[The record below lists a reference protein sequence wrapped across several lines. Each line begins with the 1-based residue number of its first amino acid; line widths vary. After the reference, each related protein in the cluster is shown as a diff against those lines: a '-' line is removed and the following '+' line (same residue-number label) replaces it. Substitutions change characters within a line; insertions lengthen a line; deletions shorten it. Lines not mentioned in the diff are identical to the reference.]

1 LLRGALSKN
10 TAEEGL
16 TNMTLFYLIRHG
28 KKETAKGD
36 VPLSP
41 QGLREAQATAHAL
54 RKVPISQIYAS
65 PLLRAKETAALIAAS
80 CGLAVIEEG
89 RLRERA
95 NWGDLPGQS
104 FAEFVEMWER
114 STSDPTFVPPVG
126 DSARQAG
133 MRMDQVLREVSQR
146 APTAQMV
153 MVTHGGLI
161 TDFLVTILPVEQL
174 QRWHPDFLAVQS
186 RLIPECS
193 ITVVR
198 VEQGRTTLEQ
208 LAQVEHLLAL
218 LPGSP
223 SPGQPET
230 EGKRKEHLPDSS
242 ERR

>member
-1 LLRGALSKN
+1 
-10 TAEEGL
+10 
-16 TNMTLFYLIRHG
+16 MTIFYLVRHG
-28 KKETAKGD
+28 KKETVEGD

-41 QGLREAQATAHAL
+41 QGLREAQATACHL
-54 RKVPISQIYAS
+54 QEIPFHQIYTS
-65 PLLRAKETAALIAAS
+65 PLLRAKQTAALIASS
-80 CGLAVIEEG
+80 CGLTAFEEE

-114 STSDPTFVPPVG
+114 STHDPTFVPPVG

-133 MRMDQVLREVSQR
+133 MRLNQVLQEIAQR
-146 APTAQMV
+146 APTAQMA

-161 TDFLVTILPVEQL
+161 TDFLATILPLEQV

-198 VEQGRTTLEQ
+198 VEQGRAMLER
-208 LAQVEHLLAL
+208 LAQIEHLLAL
-218 LPGSP
+218 APGSP
-223 SPGQPET
+223 LDRPARNREEEI
-230 EGKRKEHLPDSS
+230 EGAC
-242 ERR
+242 